1 MYSVLMLSALAAAAS
16 PQEPER
22 RVETA
27 FADPQSHMR
36 VEVPAVEIGPIDFNF
51 PGFSFEIPGLEFHGM
66 EPEIHT
72 ASVDI
77 PAFAIDIPAFEVV
90 VPEVSI
96 ETPFTAGWDGVPGS
110 HVQDMDMD
118 TTFDVNPK
126 AMLRLRNHAG
136 EAIIRTWDR
145 NQVRVEASYSSDDRV
160 KIYVSSSAVEVKSET
175 RHGHPDVVDYTVTIP
190 RTMAIDLWGFETDIS
205 VDGVQNGVRAETM
218 SGDIEIR
225 DAAGVLS
232 VRSVEG
238 DISLFRTRGT
248 IEANGVDGGVSVVDF
263 EGELR
268 AESIDGDIV
277 LDGIRSG
284 DVRVKTVDGDV
295 SYQGEIRDDGRYYLT
310 THDGDV
316 DLAVPENANASVS
329 VATFEG
335 EFEAD
340 FPVQLESAEGRRK
353 FSFVIGAG
361 GAQIELHSFDGNI
374 RLIVGGETRV
384 RRR

>member
-1 MYSVLMLSALAAAAS
+1 MYSVLMLGALAAVAS
-16 PQEPER
+16 PQEPQR
-22 RVETA
+22 KVETS
-27 FADPQSHMR
+27 FADPQPQVR
-36 VEVPAVEIGPIDFNF
+36 VEVPAVEVGPIDFYF
-51 PGFSFEIPGLEFHGM
+51 PGFSFEIPDLEFHGV
-66 EPEIHT
+66 EPEMHM
-72 ASVDI
+72 AW
-77 PAFAIDIPAFEVV
+77 IDIPAFEVV
-90 VPEVSI
+90 VPEISI
-96 ETPFTAGWDGVPGS
+96 ESPFAGEWDGLLGP

-118 TTFDVNPK
+118 TTFNVDPK

-136 EAIIRTWDR
+136 EVIVRTWDR

-160 KIYVSSSAVEVKSET
+160 KIYASSSAVEIKSET

-218 SGDIEIR
+218 SGDIELR

-277 LDGIRSG
+277 LDGIRSSE
-284 DVRVKTVDGDV
+284 VEVKTVDGDV

-316 DLAVPENANASVS
+316 VLAVPENANANVS

-340 FPVQLESAEGRRK
+340 FPVRLEGAEGRRK

-374 RLIVGGETRV
+374 RLIVGGETRLQG
-384 RRR
+384 R